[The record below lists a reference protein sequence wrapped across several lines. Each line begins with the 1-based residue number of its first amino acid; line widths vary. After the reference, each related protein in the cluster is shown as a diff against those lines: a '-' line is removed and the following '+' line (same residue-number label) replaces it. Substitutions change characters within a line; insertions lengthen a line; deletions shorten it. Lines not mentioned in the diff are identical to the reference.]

1 MGRTNRY
8 EYKSLKEHYAQ
19 QRATESD
26 FPRHNK
32 SQLLL
37 PRPSSSHAGVF
48 GHEFS
53 NDRPPGCRR
62 FPDRFAADHGTS
74 STGISHPKRQSVCG
88 TAAPESGPLFQ
99 GPSTTEDPTP
109 GDLEKSAKMIQP
121 KNSASDVDRFS
132 SEAIEEALR
141 RPVEAMFSDEP
152 LENIIEILADKAGI
166 PIRIDR
172 RGLDDLGLTT
182 DIPVTTAI
190 KRASLEAA
198 LSIIL
203 SELDLTHTIANEH
216 LVITSVEAAESQL
229 ITRIYWSG
237 ETGLQADRNA
247 IDLITATVTPDTWE
261 ELGGPSVIRGIETES
276 GSSSGLVVT
285 TTHFTH
291 RKLQQLLDMIA
302 AGAKEKVIAM
312 EMKSPGLTP

>member
-1 MGRTNRY
+1 MNSATIAPLAVAGFLIASLPITGLAQP
-8 EYKSLKEHYAQ
+8 KSPTLNANPF
-19 QRATESD
+19 A
-26 FPRHNK
+26 
-32 SQLLL
+32 
-37 PRPSSSHAGVF
+37 A
-48 GHEFS
+48 
-53 NDRPPGCRR
+53 RPPQNQ
-62 FPDRFAADHGTS
+62 A
-74 STGISHPKRQSVCG
+74 
-88 TAAPESGPLFQ
+88 PLFQ

-141 RPVEAMFSDEP
+141 RPVEAMFSNEP

-172 RGLDDLGLTT
+172 RGLDDLGLTI

-203 SELDLTHTIANEH
+203 SDLDLTHTISNEH